1 VTRKHITSADITSL
15 KLKVNLQEW
24 IKMTPDEQDAFCS
37 SKLDEGEEYVTH
49 NVLG

>member
-1 VTRKHITSADITSL
+1 
-15 KLKVNLQEW
+15 
-24 IKMTPDEQDAFCS
+24 MTPDEQDAFCS